1 MKTVWKP
8 ALLFGFLLI
17 ITLLVNMPAQH
28 LLARIKMP
36 AAVKLSQLQGNLLG
50 GQVDTMMIDRFII
63 RDLEYQI
70 DSSCLLS
77 ASLCYQLNFSG
88 GSASIRYLPLT
99 GSTEVSQLD
108 AELSIS
114 NLGGLADQWLFKPS
128 GSLYLSSP
136 RLLFTQGRLADIDA
150 VVVWKE
156 AGIAGE
162 DINLG
167 DYQLN
172 IKKGVGQYQ
181 AFIADKEAVLDVEGV
196 GTLNSGGN
204 YSLNINI
211 KSSSG
216 LDARVKSAL
225 EFITIHKRLNQYQ
238 IRLSGI
244 SDKNLLSYISF
255 ENP

>member
-1 MKTVWKP
+1 MKAVWKP
-8 ALLFGFLLI
+8 ALLFVFLLI
-17 ITLLVNMPAQH
+17 ITLLVNMPVQH
-28 LLARIKMP
+28 LLARINMP
-36 AAVKLSQLQGNLLG
+36 SAVKISQLHGNLLG
-50 GQVDTMMIDRFII
+50 GQAGTLMINQLII
-63 RDLEYQI
+63 RDLEYQV
-70 DSSCLLS
+70 DGSCLLS
-77 ASLCYQLNFSG
+77 ASLCYQINFSG
-88 GSASIRYLPLT
+88 GSVSIRYLPVT
-99 GSTEVSQLD
+99 GSTEVLQLD

-136 RLLFTQGRLADIDA
+136 RLLITRGRLADIDA

-172 IKKGVGQYQ
+172 LKKEIGQYQ
-181 AFIADKEAVLDVEGV
+181 IALSDKEAVLDVEGE

-211 KSSSG
+211 KSSST

-225 EFITIHKRLNQYQ
+225 EFITSRKRLNQYQ
-238 IRLSGI
+238 IRLSGK

-255 ENP
+255 DNP

>member
-1 MKTVWKP
+1 MKAVWKP
-8 ALLFGFLLI
+8 ALLFVFLLI
-17 ITLLVNMPAQH
+17 ITLLVNMPVQH
-28 LLARIKMP
+28 LLARINMP
-36 AAVKLSQLQGNLLG
+36 SAVKVSQLQGNLLG
-50 GQVDTMMIDRFII
+50 GQVGTLMINQLII
-63 RDLEYQI
+63 RDLEYQV
-70 DSSCLLS
+70 DGSCLLS
-77 ASLCYQLNFSG
+77 ASLCYQINFSG
-88 GSASIRYLPLT
+88 GSVSIRYLPVT
-99 GSTEVSQLD
+99 GSTEVLQLD

-136 RLLFTQGRLADIDA
+136 RLLFTRGRLADIDA

-172 IKKGVGQYQ
+172 LKKDVGQYRVDLS
-181 AFIADKEAVLDVEGV
+181 DKEAVLDVEGE

-211 KSSSG
+211 KSSSA

-225 EFITIHKRLNQYQ
+225 EFITSRKRLNQYQ
-238 IRLSGI
+238 IRFSGI

>member
-1 MKTVWKP
+1 MKAVWKP
-8 ALLFGFLLI
+8 ALLFVFLLI
-17 ITLLVNMPAQH
+17 ITLLVNMPVQH
-28 LLARIKMP
+28 LLARINMP
-36 AAVKLSQLQGNLLG
+36 SAVKVSQLQGNLLG
-50 GQVDTMMIDRFII
+50 GQVGTLMINQLII
-63 RDLEYQI
+63 RDLEYQV
-70 DSSCLLS
+70 DGSCLLS
-77 ASLCYQLNFSG
+77 ASLCYQINFSG
-88 GSASIRYLPLT
+88 GSVSIRYLPVT

-114 NLGGLADQWLFKPS
+114 NLGGLADRWLFKPS

-136 RLLFTQGRLADIDA
+136 RVLFTRGRLADIDA

-172 IKKGVGQYQ
+172 LKKDLGQYQ
-181 AFIADKEAVLDVEGV
+181 VDLSDKEAVLDVEGE

-211 KSSSG
+211 KSSSA

-225 EFITIHKRLNQYQ
+225 EFISSHKRLNQYQ
-238 IRLSGI
+238 IKLSGI

>member
-1 MKTVWKP
+1 MKAVWKP
-8 ALLFGFLLI
+8 ALLFVFLLI
-17 ITLLVNMPAQH
+17 ITLLVNMPVQH
-28 LLARIKMP
+28 LLARINMP
-36 AAVKLSQLQGNLLG
+36 PAVKLSQLQGNLLG
-50 GQVDTMMIDRFII
+50 GQVGTLMINQIII
-63 RDLEYQI
+63 RDLDYQI
-70 DSSCLLS
+70 ESACLLS

-88 GSASIRYLPLT
+88 GSMSIRYLPVT
-99 GSTEVSQLD
+99 GSTEISQLD

-114 NLGGLADQWLFKPS
+114 NLGGISDQWLIKPS

-136 RLLFTQGRLADIDA
+136 RLLFRQGILADINA
-150 VVVWKE
+150 VVIWRE

-167 DYQLN
+167 DYQMN
-172 IKKGVGQYQ
+172 VKKGDGQYQ
-181 AFIADKEAVLDVEGV
+181 VYLSDKEAVLDVEGEGV
-196 GTLNSGGN
+196 LNSGGN

-211 KSSSG
+211 KSSAG

-225 EFITIHKRLNQYQ
+225 EFITSQKRLNQYQ

-244 SDKNLLSYISF
+244 SDKNLLSHISF

>member
-1 MKTVWKP
+1 MKAVWKP
-8 ALLFGFLLI
+8 ALLFVFLLI
-17 ITLLVNMPAQH
+17 ITLLVNMPVQH
-28 LLARIKMP
+28 LLARINMP
-36 AAVKLSQLQGNLLG
+36 SAVKISQLHGNLLG
-50 GQVDTMMIDRFII
+50 GQAGTLMINQLII
-63 RDLEYQI
+63 RDLEYQV
-70 DSSCLLS
+70 DGSCLLS
-77 ASLCYQLNFSG
+77 ASLCYQINFSG
-88 GSASIRYLPLT
+88 GSVSIRYLPVT
-99 GSTEVSQLD
+99 GSTEVLQLD

-136 RLLFTQGRLADIDA
+136 RLLFTRGRLADIDA

-172 IKKGVGQYQ
+172 LKKEIGQYQ
-181 AFIADKEAVLDVEGV
+181 IALSDKEAVLDVEGE

-211 KSSSG
+211 KSSST

-225 EFITIHKRLNQYQ
+225 EFITSRKRLNQYQ
-238 IRLSGI
+238 IRLSGK

-255 ENP
+255 DNP

>member
-1 MKTVWKP
+1 MKAVWKP
-8 ALLFGFLLI
+8 ALLFVFLLI
-17 ITLLVNMPAQH
+17 ITLLINMPVQH
-28 LLARIKMP
+28 LLARINMP
-36 AAVKLSQLQGNLLG
+36 AAVNVIQLQGNLLG
-50 GQVDTMMIDRFII
+50 GQVGTLMINQIII
-63 RDLEYQI
+63 RDLDYQI
-70 DSSCLLS
+70 ESACLLS

-88 GSASIRYLPLT
+88 GSASIRYLPVT
-99 GSTEVSQLD
+99 GSTEVSRLD
-108 AELSIS
+108 AELSLS
-114 NLGGLADQWLFKPS
+114 NLGGLTDQWLIKPS

-136 RLLFTQGRLADIDA
+136 RLLFTQGRLTDIDA

-181 AFIADKEAVLDVEGV
+181 VELVDKEAVLEVEGK
-196 GTLNSGGN
+196 GTLKSGGN
-204 YSLNINI
+204 YSLTINI

-225 EFITIHKRLNQYQ
+225 EFITSHKRLNQYQ

-255 ENP
+255 ETH